1 MPQDKHWIV
10 PPLITPEA
18 DAALEKFP
26 VILRQILF
34 NRGFASDAEARAYLN
49 AKPDF
54 NTDPFQMTG
63 MRAAVDRIQFAIQNK
78 EPTAIY
84 GDSEVDG
91 VTATALLVQSLQ
103 K

>member
-34 NRGFASDAEARAYLN
+34 NRGFASDAEARAYFKRQ
-49 AKPDF
+49 A
-54 NTDPFQMTG
+54 
-63 MRAAVDRIQFAIQNK
+63 
-78 EPTAIY
+78 
-84 GDSEVDG
+84 
-91 VTATALLVQSLQ
+91 
-103 K
+103 